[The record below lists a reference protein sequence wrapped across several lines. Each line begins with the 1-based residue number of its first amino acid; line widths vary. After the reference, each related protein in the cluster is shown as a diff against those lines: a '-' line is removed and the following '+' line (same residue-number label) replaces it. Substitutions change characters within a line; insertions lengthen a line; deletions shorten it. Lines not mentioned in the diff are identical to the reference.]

1 VLHLDVLPFAGFKH
15 CCARCKYSA
24 SVAVRA
30 CTVAAGTVVLPLT
43 LDILLPTAVTHLT
56 QILKEAIG
64 TDVTRDILGQRTVD
78 LGVYHNAH
86 RHRSVV
92 VSLCAWHYW

>member
-1 VLHLDVLPFAGFKH
+1 MLEYLAALCYAVYKH
-15 CCARCKYSA
+15 CCVHCKHSA
-24 SVAVRA
+24 SVAARA
-30 CTVAAGTVVLPLT
+30 CTVAAGTAMLLVTLEVLLH
-43 LDILLPTAVTHLT
+43 IAVIHLT
-56 QILKEAIG
+56 QILKEAIN

-92 VSLCAWHYW
+92 VSLCA